1 MRISDWSSDVCSSD
15 LLIKHLRGFPA
26 FGQQRLQFDPNASYA
41 SSASRTPRQAQR
53 WHNPPVPLP
62 STTMHPH
69 NFLRCLLALCVL
81 FALPASAQAPPTASQ
96 PAATP
101 VERLPL
107 VVVHQSPSCGCCTA
121 WAEHMLQAGFP
132 VDVRDEIGRAPGRER
147 VDRKSVVSGKGLSLR

>member
-15 LLIKHLRGFPA
+15 LS
-26 FGQQRLQFDPNASYA
+26 GQQRLQFDPNASYA

-81 FALPASAQAPPTASQ
+81 FALPASAQAPPTAPQ

-107 VVVHQSPSCGCCTA
+107 VVVHKSPTCGCRSEEQTS
-121 WAEHMLQAGFP
+121 ELQSLMRTSYAVFCLKKKTYTHP
-132 VDVRDEIGRAPGRER
+132 TYAPQN
-147 VDRKSVVSGKGLSLR
+147 

>member
-15 LLIKHLRGFPA
+15 LS
-26 FGQQRLQFDPNASYA
+26 GQQRLQFDPNASYA

-81 FALPASAQAPPTASQ
+81 FALPASAQAPPTAPQ

-107 VVVHQSPSCGCCTA
+107 VVVHKSPTCGCCTA
-121 WAEHMLQAGFP
+121 WVEHMRKAGFP
-132 VDVRDEIGRAPGRER
+132 VQIGRPNVCTPATNTH
-147 VDRKSVVSGKGLSLR
+147 